1 MSIVDID
8 SLNRAR
14 KLIHECLAKELK
26 VEFTAIYEVTKA
38 SGDEYKLTTQVF
50 DLIYLNKLVGTKA
63 MVIDFNTS
71 PRFYH

>member
-50 DLIYLNKLVGTKA
+50 DLIDLNK
-63 MVIDFNTS
+63 
-71 PRFYH
+71 